1 MAELRMVRLVTVG
14 DGFEAKLLAARLGSE
29 GLVWQLRGGVDGP
42 YPMGPVDVLVEA
54 ERLQEAR
61 ELLTAPVI
69 PETLDPGPAPG
80 RLGASARSWL
90 VVAGLVTLVL
100 WSLAR
105 LTTAL

>member
-29 GLVWQLRGGVDGP
+29 GVVWQLRGGVDGP

-54 ERLQEAR
+54 ERLEEAR
-61 ELLTAPVI
+61 ELLTAPPA
-69 PETLDPGPAPG
+69 PEALDPGPAD
-80 RLGASARSWL
+80 ASARPGKRGWL
-90 VVAGLVTLVL
+90 AVAGLVTLVV

-105 LTTAL
+105 LLSAL